1 MSQMAGWDFDTFGV
15 FVQPAMGDFVTLTAV
30 RGGIEQFSEP
40 LSRRPWVP
48 PAACLLLL
56 IRPVTGGDVFLS
68 FAVFFLSC
76 TQLCSR
82 LLFFKILFFVIIIIN
97 SIMFFL

>member
-30 RGGIEQFSEP
+30 RGGIEQFGEP

-68 FAVFFLSC
+68 FAVFFSLMH
-76 TQLCSR
+76 TTMPQT
-82 LLFFKILFFVIIIIN
+82 FIFKN
-97 SIMFFL
+97 SVFCYYHH